1 MASPFVNW
9 SLRDAREALYA
20 VQHPLAETNHMFFTG
35 DHWQGSDGWVG
46 PMPKESEENYSLT
59 MTAIERAFTSR
70 NIIAE
75 IVERHRDGVIAREP
89 SWAFT
94 PRRVAGPT
102 AQELQAR
109 ESALITEVEANLTAW
124 WDRRQAHLVFHR
136 ALDQALYTSQSAIRL
151 FVPKGKLVGGVL
163 PRAKTLEEALSYLY
177 IESPLYSTCAVVE
190 DPDTKTLCGLFY
202 SVDERGQESMELTYL
217 DPDTGNTMIR
227 VISGGTDTEFRFDFG
242 GRLPIIGV
250 ARELLITQQ
259 IQEAQRAYNLAN
271 SMIPRNVVTGGFL
284 ERVLLNCQLPGHW
297 VKDNNGTNTKF
308 VPEPLLLGAGTTNA
322 FQGTTYTGEDGVTRV
337 MNPDVKYREPVDVK
351 PAVNAKMSH
360 YKDMLEEADQ
370 VHILIAGEAEA
381 SGKAR
386 EQARAD
392 YVNSLRNSQPI
403 MEGAIRSVLE
413 TALAMAEQF
422 MLAPGRWTTSLR
434 ATVTCRLDQGPISN
448 EERATNQNLVKDG
461 QLSRVTAMQRDGIPD
476 VDAELA
482 IIEASPEYQLE
493 LLKKRVE
500 VAGMIVKGMSLDA
513 VTAAELVGLPK
524 EQIALV
530 KKGVEQNSV
539 DEEDDPTQK
548 IQVA

>member
-1 MASPFVNW
+1 
-9 SLRDAREALYA
+9 
-20 VQHPLAETNHMFFTG
+20 
-35 DHWQGSDGWVG
+35 
-46 PMPKESEENYSLT
+46 
-59 MTAIERAFTSR
+59 
-70 NIIAE
+70 
-75 IVERHRDGVIAREP
+75 
-89 SWAFT
+89 
-94 PRRVAGPT
+94 
-102 AQELQAR
+102 
-109 ESALITEVEANLTAW
+109 
-124 WDRRQAHLVFHR
+124 
-136 ALDQALYTSQSAIRL
+136 
-151 FVPKGKLVGGVL
+151 
-163 PRAKTLEEALSYLY
+163 
-177 IESPLYSTCAVVE
+177 
-190 DPDTKTLCGLFY
+190 
-202 SVDERGQESMELTYL
+202 
-217 DPDTGNTMIR
+217 
-227 VISGGTDTEFRFDFG
+227 
-242 GRLPIIGV
+242 
-250 ARELLITQQ
+250 
-259 IQEAQRAYNLAN
+259 
-271 SMIPRNVVTGGFL
+271 
-284 ERVLLNCQLPGHW
+284 
-297 VKDNNGTNTKF
+297 
-308 VPEPLLLGAGTTNA
+308 
-322 FQGTTYTGEDGVTRV
+322 
-337 MNPDVKYREPVDVK
+337 
-351 PAVNAKMSH
+351 
-360 YKDMLEEADQ
+360 LEEADQ